1 VTSTD
6 HPRLSMGAQTVSVLS
21 SVAGTIEM
29 ARAALAIGDPV
40 GATSKASPLLYRV
53 KALLDELSGS
63 TAQDRDLWVLVS
75 ALRDEIGAFLL
86 AAEALEESGVAQ
98 IVTVALLRRGTSQ
111 VQERVDGIANAVFR

>member
-1 VTSTD
+1 
-6 HPRLSMGAQTVSVLS
+6 MGAQTVSVLS